1 MKTAGISATQQT
13 MKKQTQR
20 DTNPYKYSD
29 TNKRYQTFDYFAKHT
44 FGGKIAR
51 IPLDAGFSCP
61 NKDGTCGVGG
71 CIYCLGGSAAAKGE
85 TLREQYD
92 RAVSI
97 AHGKWSPVGYVPYLQ
112 ANSNTYASPETLR
125 RVYEEAASLPGSVM
139 LAIATRADCLSDGAV
154 EEIVRISEKIPVT
167 VELGLQS
174 ASDRT
179 AEIIRRGYD
188 YEVFLRG
195 VEKLRRAGGNISL
208 GIHIINGLPGETWE
222 DMINT
227 VREVAKLRPEQMK
240 IHLLNVLRGTDLG
253 EMYLRGEYT
262 PIGRE
267 DYVNIV
273 CDQLEILPSETV
285 IARVTGDSEGD
296 VLLAPLWCRRK
307 TEIANMIDREL
318 FTRGSYQG
326 KKFNPED

>member
-1 MKTAGISATQQT
+1 

-29 TNKRYQTFDYFAKHT
+29 TNKRYHTFDYFAKHT

-71 CIYCLGGSAAAKGE
+71 CIYCLGGSAAAKGDD
-85 TLREQYD
+85 LRAQYD
-92 RAVSI
+92 RAVAI
-97 AHGKWSPVGYVPYLQ
+97 AKGKWSPVGYVPYLQ
-112 ANSNTYASPETLR
+112 ANTNTYAPPDVLR
-125 RVYEEAASLPGSVM
+125 RVYDEAASLPGSVM
-139 LAIATRADCLSDGAV
+139 LAVATRADCLSDGAV
-154 EEIVRISEKIPVT
+154 AELTRISEKLPVT

-179 AEIIRRGYD
+179 AEVIRRGYG
-188 YEVFLRG
+188 YETFLRG
-195 VEKLRRAGGNISL
+195 VEKLRLAGGNISI
-208 GIHIINGLPGETWE
+208 GIHIINGLPGETDS
-222 DMINT
+222 DMLRT
-227 VREVAKLRPEQMK
+227 AREVAKLRPEQVK

-253 EMYLRGEYT
+253 EMYLRGEYV
-262 PIGRE
+262 PMERE
-267 DYVNIV
+267 DYVRVV
-273 CDQLEILPSETV
+273 CDQLEVLPPETV

-296 VLLAPLWCRRK
+296 VLLAPMWCRRK

-318 FTRGSYQG
+318 YLRNSYQG
-326 KKFNPED
+326 KKFNPEG

>member
-1 MKTAGISATQQT
+1 
-13 MKKQTQR
+13 MKKLTQR
-20 DTNPYKYSD
+20 EQNPYKYSD
-29 TNKRYQTFDYFAKHT
+29 SNKRYQTFDYYVKHK

-71 CIYCLGGSAAAKGE
+71 CIYCLDGSGAARGN

-92 RAVSI
+92 RAVAI
-97 AHGKWSPVGYVPYLQ
+97 ACGKWTPVGYVPYLQ
-112 ANSNTYASPETLR
+112 ANSNTYAPAEVLR
-125 RVYEEAASLPGSVM
+125 RVYDEAASLPGAVM
-139 LAIATRADCLSDGAV
+139 LAIATRADCLSDEAV
-154 EEIVRISEKIPVT
+154 SELTRISERLPVV

-179 AEIIRRGYD
+179 AEVIRRGYGYD
-188 YEVFLRG
+188 VFLRG
-195 VEKLRRAGGNISL
+195 VETLRTAGGSISL
-208 GIHIINGLPGETWE
+208 GIHIINGLPGECRT

-227 VREVAKLRPEQMK
+227 AREVAKLRPEQVK
-240 IHLLNVLRGTDLG
+240 IHLLNVLRGTELG
-253 EMYLRGEYT
+253 EMYLRGEYV
-262 PIGRE
+262 PMERE
-267 DYVNIV
+267 AYVETV
-273 CDQLEILPSETV
+273 CDQLELLPPETV

-318 FTRGSYQG
+318 YGRNSYQG
-326 KKFNPED
+326 KLYAK